1 MMKYQSLELPT
12 FKKRTHLDKEDM
24 MKGLV
29 VMMSALMA
37 VSAAPNWWSN
47 GQTGGTFYPNN
58 NNRNNVVYP
67 SNNRNN
73 YYPWNNG
80 GTYVPSKEY
89 DVKGSL
95 IFEMKQFL
103 PIIQGGNNNGYYND
117 KSGQC
122 PYSNDRGYGGELE
135 WGGYGPVSNS
145 ILVGICFGL
154 P

>member
-1 MMKYQSLELPT
+1 MMK
-12 FKKRTHLDKEDM
+12 R
-24 MKGLV
+24 LV
-29 VMMSALMA
+29 IMMSALMA

-47 GQTGGTFYPNN
+47 GQTGGTFYPN

-95 IFEMKQFL
+95 IFEIKQFL
-103 PIIQGGNNNGYYND
+103 PII
-117 KSGQC
+117 
-122 PYSNDRGYGGELE
+122 
-135 WGGYGPVSNS
+135 
-145 ILVGICFGL
+145 
-154 P
+154 